1 MSLSDDSCCNRTKA
15 FLELLLLSHVRDA
28 DSLSPSCPHNPIRFH
43 KPCKGSLEAMAEIKY
58 FQECFFFAARIVIHI
73 SRDL

>member
-1 MSLSDDSCCNRTKA
+1 MSLFDDSCCNKTKA

-43 KPCKGSLEAMAEIKY
+43 KLHKGSLEAMAEIKY
-58 FQECFFFAARIVIHI
+58 FQECFFSATRIVIHI